1 LPCGHWRALT
11 KHELKDLHLM
21 NSSDVVA
28 ANADRGRKEAAHVN
42 KPRSTPSATT
52 SNGTPR
58 L

>member
-28 ANADRGRKEAAHVN
+28 AGADRGRKEAAYVS
-42 KPRSTPSATT
+42 KPRSTSSATT
-52 SNGTPR
+52 SNETRR